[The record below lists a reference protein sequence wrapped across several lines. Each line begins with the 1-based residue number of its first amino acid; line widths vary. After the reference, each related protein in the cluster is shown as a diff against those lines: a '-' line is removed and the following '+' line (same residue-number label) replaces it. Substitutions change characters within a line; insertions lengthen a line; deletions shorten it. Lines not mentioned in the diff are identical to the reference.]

1 MTGGSDEV
9 EVVEVRRAALDAIA
23 RHAEEERPNECC
35 GLLVGTPRRI
45 DYARRAR
52 NLHASPTRYQV
63 DPADHFAAIRAARAD
78 GLAVVGAY
86 HSHPASPP
94 VPSATDLAEALYPE
108 FLYLIVSPPDRERP
122 VAEIR
127 GYRLLDGRFV
137 EVRIV
142 PVD

>member
-1 MTGGSDEV
+1 VQG
-9 EVVEVRRAALDAIA
+9 VVEIRRAVLEAIL
-23 RHAEEERPNECC
+23 RHADEERPNECC
-35 GLLVGTPRRI
+35 GLLIGTAGRVER
-45 DYARRAR
+45 AARAR

-108 FLYLIVSPPDRERP
+108 FLYLIVRPPDAERP
-122 VAEIR
+122 AGEVR
-127 GYRLLDGRFV
+127 GYRLVDGRFV
-137 EVRIV
+137 EVGLAPV
-142 PVD
+142 P